1 MDTAYT
7 SAEKERLFDLI
18 AKNYF
23 DRNFGSMSKADFETL
38 IFSEYLEH
46 RLNNGLPYDD
56 YIISKELGLTQDR
69 IRKLKERKEL
79 KYPWAGFDWKEIFVR
94 SLENVKLDKSD
105 NYIKVIIQDV
115 NAMNEIRNYVESNG
129 WYDETSLNKKL
140 LRLPL
145 GCLADILLDEKS
157 ELVFSKETKDRI
169 KKWEKDSHRDD
180 PSLSNFIKDFTKDG
194 FKSFLSNATGEL
206 IKSVVSLIPFGG
218 IAAAAFESISKLF

>member
-18 AKNYF
+18 AENYF
-23 DRNFGSMSKADFETL
+23 NRNFGSMSKADFETL

-56 YIISKELGLTQDR
+56 YTVSKELGLTQDR

-79 KYPWAGFDWKEIFVR
+79 KYPRAGFDWKENFVK
-94 SLENVKLDKSD
+94 SLENAKLDRSD

-115 NAMNEIRNYVESNG
+115 NVMNEIRNYVESNG

-218 IAAAAFESISKLF
+218 IAASAFESISKLF